1 MCLEYLV
8 AMINIAVDKNLFY
21 SIIKI
26 KEIDFIM
33 SKFWKRLLFIILI
46 IACLYNIISKLITK
60 MSFEQEINSSVDY
73 VMSVQ
78 NSN

>member
-1 MCLEYLV
+1 
-8 AMINIAVDKNLFY
+8 MINIAVDKNLFH

-26 KEIDFIM
+26 EEIDLIM

>member
-1 MCLEYLV
+1 
-8 AMINIAVDKNLFY
+8 
-21 SIIKI
+21 
-26 KEIDFIM
+26 M

>member
-1 MCLEYLV
+1 
-8 AMINIAVDKNLFY
+8 MINIAVDKNLFY

-26 KEIDFIM
+26 KEIDLIM

>member
-1 MCLEYLV
+1 
-8 AMINIAVDKNLFY
+8 MINIAVDKNLFY

-26 KEIDFIM
+26 EEIDLIM

-60 MSFEQEINSSVDY
+60 MSFAQAINSSVHY

>member
-1 MCLEYLV
+1 
-8 AMINIAVDKNLFY
+8 MINIAVDKNLFY

-26 KEIDFIM
+26 EEIDLIM
-33 SKFWKRLLFIILI
+33 SKFSKRLLFIILI

>member
-1 MCLEYLV
+1 
-8 AMINIAVDKNLFY
+8 MINIAVDKNLFY

-26 KEIDFIM
+26 EEIDLIM

>member
-1 MCLEYLV
+1 
-8 AMINIAVDKNLFY
+8 MINIAVDKNLFY

-26 KEIDFIM
+26 EEIDLIM

-78 NSN
+78 NSNWYLQLL